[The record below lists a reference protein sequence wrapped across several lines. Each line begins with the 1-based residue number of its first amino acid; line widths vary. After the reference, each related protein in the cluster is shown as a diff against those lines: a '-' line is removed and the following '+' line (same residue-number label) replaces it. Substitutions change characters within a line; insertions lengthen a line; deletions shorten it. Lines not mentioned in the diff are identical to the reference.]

1 MRQKFGQHFLRDSKL
16 LGVIADAADIQERD
30 TIIEIGPGHGELTSF
45 LVERLLRFSHTRIFL
60 LERDITLIPELQTLF
75 APLIAEGRL
84 VIVVGDALYEL
95 PRLVESEKLEHFSY
109 KLVGNI
115 PYYITGALF
124 RVIEELEAKPA
135 LTVFTIQKEVAL
147 RIASEPPHMNLLAA
161 SVQFWA
167 DATVVATLP
176 RTLFTPPPDVDS
188 AVVKLTTH
196 TANPTQ
202 KERDSYYQFIKL
214 LFKQPRKTIM
224 NNLRSIPSVTK
235 RSEDELKKLFESIHC
250 SPNDRPQHMH
260 INAIKQLA
268 FLLYNE

>member
-1 MRQKFGQHFLRDSKL
+1 MRQKFGQHFLHNNEA
-16 LGVIADAADIQERD
+16 LGVIADAVDIKEYD

-60 LERDITLIPELQTLF
+60 LERDTTLIPELQTLF
-75 APLIAEGRL
+75 APLIAKKRL
-84 VIVVGDALYEL
+84 IIVAGDALFEL
-95 PRLVESEKLEHFSY
+95 PRLIENEKLEHFSY
-109 KLVGNI
+109 KLAGNI

-124 RVIEELEAKPA
+124 RVVEELKAKPA

-147 RIASEPPHMNLLAA
+147 RIASEPPKMNILAA

-167 DATVVATLP
+167 DAAVIATLP
-176 RTLFTPPPDVDS
+176 KALFTPPPEVDS

-196 TANPTQ
+196 TSQPTP
-202 KERDSYYQFIKL
+202 KERENYYGLIKQ

-224 NNLRSIPSVTK
+224 NNLRSVPSVEK
-235 RSEDELKKLFESIHC
+235 LSEDELQKLFESVDC

>member
-1 MRQKFGQHFLRDSKL
+1 MRQKFGQHFLHNDEA
-16 LGVIADAADIQERD
+16 LGGIADAVDIKERD

-60 LERDITLIPELQTLF
+60 LERDAALIPELQILF
-75 APLIAEGRL
+75 APFIEEGRL
-84 VIVVGDALYEL
+84 VIVAGDALYEL
-95 PRLVESEKLEHFSY
+95 PRLIKNEKLEHFSY

-147 RIASEPPHMNLLAA
+147 RIASEPPKMNILAA

-167 DATVVATLP
+167 DAAVIAVLP
-176 RTLFTPPPDVDS
+176 KALFIPPPEVDS
-188 AVVKLTTH
+188 AVVKLATH
-196 TANPTQ
+196 TSRPTP
-202 KERDSYYQFIKL
+202 KERENYYGLIKQ
-214 LFKQPRKTIM
+214 LFKQPRKTLM
-224 NNLRSIPSVTK
+224 NNLRSIPAIKK
-235 RSEDELKKLFESIHC
+235 RSDDELKKLFESIGC

-260 INAIKQLA
+260 INTIKQLV